1 MQQASTSRHDRVGM
15 PQVLHSIAVGY
26 TAPQNSEVYM
36 ESDCGTAS
44 SNQPLMLVDMADG
57 PGSAASSED

>member
-1 MQQASTSRHDRVGM
+1 
-15 PQVLHSIAVGY
+15 
-26 TAPQNSEVYM
+26 M

-44 SNQPLMLVDMADG
+44 SNQPLMLVDMADE